1 VKGKRNFMR
10 RVEALAK
17 GVDGAR
23 SNVAK
28 DDAERSENEAAATG
42 WGIPVFFNRLLG
54 RAAFLERRLIF
65 FSQDDIAGIIRR
77 VPLLCSTDLML
88 GPPSQRPVVAS

>member
-28 DDAERSENEAAATG
+28 DDAERSENEAAVTG

-54 RAAFLERRLIF
+54 HAAFLERRLIF
-65 FSQDDIAGIIRR
+65 SLKTRSHNDRCGHHWPLC
-77 VPLLCSTDLML
+77 VPLDRYRL
-88 GPPSQRPVVAS
+88 

>member
-1 VKGKRNFMR
+1 MKGKRNFMR

-28 DDAERSENEAAATG
+28 AQRERG
-42 WGIPVFFNRLLG
+42 RRDRVGIPVFFNRLLG
-54 RAAFLERRLIF
+54 RAAFLER
-65 FSQDDIAGIIRR
+65 
-77 VPLLCSTDLML
+77 C
-88 GPPSQRPVVAS
+88 